1 MLSGLKT
8 QPGSCASVDPGGLSA
23 QEIAARMNCPRAD
36 ALCRL
41 CRDAAR
47 LMVPVLLLLA
57 CAVSSGAQQP
67 LSLAEAD
74 QRGAT
79 LFQQSAVTGM
89 VMVVVRN
96 GEMMVNGYGETFP
109 GSGVKPDANSL
120 LRLCSISKVFTTDIL
135 AKLAVEGKVGLNDP
149 LQRYAP
155 RRTAVP
161 AGPGGRRITLLD
173 LATHTSGL
181 KREVGA
187 YPAKAPHFTFPDQA
201 TRWKWLPKQR
211 LVRPPGTAALY
222 SNVGFDLL
230 GDALAFASGKT
241 YAQLLNER
249 IVRPLGL
256 RDTTLTPGKEQ
267 CARLLGGSRDEGPC
281 TDTQASGASGG
292 VYSTAADMA
301 RVLQYLLHIPGLPA
315 QPAMAL
321 AVYVKPEKLR
331 SVEGLSHAGDPTGI
345 GLGWIQLG
353 DPDSPSALMEK
364 TGGGAGFSTYIALN
378 TRRQTGIFLAVT
390 DGKGFAP
397 IDFHYE
403 ANKLL
408 AALANVPPVPPKME
422 TPHAARKRRAQPR
435 RRRQPAVQ

>member
-1 MLSGLKT
+1 MLSGLKA
-8 QPGSCASVDPGGLSA
+8 QPESCVSAHPGQRSA
-23 QEIAARMNCPRAD
+23 QEVAARVNCLDAIALRGCGRA
-36 ALCRL
+36 
-41 CRDAAR
+41 AAR
-47 LMVPVLLLLA
+47 LILA
-57 CAVSSGAQQP
+57 VILFLVCFVALGAQQP

-74 QRGAT
+74 RRGAT
-79 LFQQSAVTGM
+79 LFQQSDVTGM
-89 VMVVVRN
+89 VLVVVRK
-96 GEMMVNGYGETFP
+96 GEMMVNAYGETFP
-109 GSGVKPDANSL
+109 GSGVRPDANSL

-155 RRTAVP
+155 RGKAVP
-161 AGPGGRRITLLD
+161 AGPGGQPITLLD

-181 KREVGA
+181 NREVGA
-187 YPAKAPHFTFPDQA
+187 YPAKAPHFTFPDEA
-201 TRWKWLPKQR
+201 YRWRWLPKQR

-230 GDALAFASGKT
+230 GDALASASGKT

-281 TDTQASGASGG
+281 TDTQASVASGG
-292 VYSTAADMA
+292 VYSTAADMT
-301 RVLQYLLHIPGLPA
+301 RVLEYLLHIPGLPA

-331 SVEGLSHAGDPTGI
+331 SVEGLSHAGDPTGV

-378 TRRQTGIFLAVT
+378 TKRQTGIFLAVT

-408 AALANVPPVPPKME
+408 ASLANVPPVPPKIE
-422 TPHAARKRRAQPR
+422 TPHAARKRRARPR
-435 RRRQPAVQ
+435 RKNPPAAQ